1 MDVRLRLVML
11 VAVLKAS
18 AEVSFHPEKLHF
30 PPVAFLFQ
38 VCIIIPSRSYAA
50 MQRVHFLRQF
60 QDFRKHVRVIL
71 FLSPSPMKRGPSSRL
86 S

>member
-11 VAVLKAS
+11 VAVLAAS

-38 VCIIIPSRSYAA
+38 ACIIIPSRSYAA
-50 MQRVHFLRQF
+50 MQRVHFF
-60 QDFRKHVRVIL
+60 DSFRIVGNMFVLPCSYRPL
-71 FLSPSPMKRGPSSRL
+71 P
-86 S
+86 